1 MVSVEDDFSSVYAH
15 FVAFFILSQGAAIV
29 KIGIKK
35 PLLGGHGSVTER
47 EHRACCSEDSS
58 SLVTHNW
65 IIEQAIDL
73 RLSVSTSFSRIRIV
87 SALQYAFKN

>member
-65 IIEQAIDL
+65 II
-73 RLSVSTSFSRIRIV
+73 LSRQLT
-87 SALQYAFKN
+87 